1 MAKKAYKEPRT
12 WAEVDLATEVA
23 EAKRRFE
30 AELKNLDLTSCT
42 ARPVV
47 KIKPM
52 KRARGNHAE
61 SIAVYR
67 SGTAIFGNPIFWI
80 SDRFVETAME
90 FDGLS
95 PSDVVGCLLDTICHE
110 YGHALCDLLR
120 LGDRRNGTDNYRR
133 LVLAR
138 YRRDEEVFAEEFG
151 AVLAGRSGSAYVFD
165 TIEAI
170 KKILGDSD

>member
-1 MAKKAYKEPRT
+1 MAKKPDYQPPTT

-30 AELKNLDLTSCT
+30 AELKDLDLTPCT
-42 ARPVV
+42 RKPVV

-52 KRARGNHAE
+52 KRARGNHAD
-61 SIAVYR
+61 SLAVYR
-67 SGTAIFGNPIFWI
+67 SGSAIFGNPIYWI

-90 FDGLS
+90 FDRLR

-110 YGHALCDLLR
+110 HGHALCDLLQ
-120 LGDRRNGTDNYRR
+120 LEDRRNGTDNYRR

-138 YRRDEEVFAEEFG
+138 HRGDEEVFAEEFG
-151 AVLAGRSGSAYVFD
+151 AVLAGRSASGYMFD

-170 KKILGDSD
+170 KAALTE

>member
-1 MAKKAYKEPRT
+1 MANKPNYQAPT
-12 WAEVDLATEVA
+12 IWAEVDLATEVA

-30 AELKNLDLTSCT
+30 AELKNLDLTACT
-42 ARPVV
+42 AKPVV

-80 SDRFVETAME
+80 SDRFVETMME
-90 FDGLS
+90 YPRLS
-95 PSDVVGCLLDTICHE
+95 PSDVVEWLLDTICHE

-120 LGDRRNGTDNYRR
+120 FGDMRNGTDNYRR
-133 LVLAR
+133 LVLVP
-138 YRRDEEVFAEEFG
+138 YRDEEVFAEEFG
-151 AVLAGRSGSAYVFD
+151 AVLAVRSGSAYVFD

-170 KKILGDSD
+170 KAALTE